1 MHIGLQIKLARVAK
15 GLTQK
20 ELAKRIFKTRP
31 LISHI
36 EQKGDVNEKTLDDI
50 RKVLN
55 MTIPIH
61 TVQEVAQNATKP
73 QIQQKL
79 LQQDLDFLHREIAW
93 LKSENEVMR
102 QLVETQKLLIL
113 RLKK

>member
-55 MTIPIH
+55 MTTPIH
-61 TVQEVAQNATKP
+61 TVQEIAQNATKP
-73 QIQQKL
+73 SIQQKPAQQEVEFL
-79 LQQDLDFLHREIAW
+79 LSEIAW

-102 QLVETQKLLIL
+102 QFIETQKLLIL